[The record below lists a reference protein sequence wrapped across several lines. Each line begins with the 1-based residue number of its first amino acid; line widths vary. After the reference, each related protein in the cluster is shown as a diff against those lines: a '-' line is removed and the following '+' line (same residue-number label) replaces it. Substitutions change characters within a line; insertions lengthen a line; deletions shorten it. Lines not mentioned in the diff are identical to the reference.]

1 MMLTGFAA
9 VVRRTPM
16 IPIKSRREIEKM
28 RRAGA
33 IVGDLLEEFRGWIA
47 PGVTTEE
54 LDRKAEEFIRGRGG
68 RASFKGYRGFPA
80 SICTSLN
87 EEVVHGIPDKRVVRT
102 GDIVSVDVGVEFDYY
117 HGDSARTFAVG
128 AVSPRIEALLA
139 AGEGSLRDALAI
151 AGPGVRLWE
160 VSAAI
165 ESHVC
170 SRGFSIVKQ
179 YVGHG
184 IGRNLHEEP
193 QIPNYVER
201 SNQRSN
207 TLLKPGMT
215 LAIEPMVNAGGEEV
229 RVLDNGWTV
238 VTVDR
243 SWSVHFE
250 HTILITETG
259 IEILTMAGLSRSQE
273 RR

>member
-1 MMLTGFAA
+1 
-9 VVRRTPM
+9 M

-33 IVGDLLEEFRGWIA
+33 IVGDLLEQFREWIA

-54 LDRKAEEFIRGRGG
+54 LDQRAEEFIRARGG
-68 RASFKGYRGFPA
+68 RASFKGYRGFPG

-87 EEVVHGIPDKRVVRT
+87 EEVVHGIPDKRVIRS

-128 AVSPRIEALLA
+128 PVSPKIQALLA
-139 AGEGSLRDALAI
+139 AGEGSLRDALAV

-165 ESHVC
+165 ENHVR

-193 QIPNYVER
+193 QIPNYVDR
-201 SNQRSN
+201 ASQRSN
-207 TLLKPGMT
+207 LLLKPGMT
-215 LAIEPMVNAGGEEV
+215 LAIEPMVNAGGEGV

-238 VTVDR
+238 VTEDR

-250 HTILITETG
+250 HTILITEAG
-259 IEILTMAGLSRSQE
+259 IEILTMAGLSPSQKP
-273 RR
+273 R